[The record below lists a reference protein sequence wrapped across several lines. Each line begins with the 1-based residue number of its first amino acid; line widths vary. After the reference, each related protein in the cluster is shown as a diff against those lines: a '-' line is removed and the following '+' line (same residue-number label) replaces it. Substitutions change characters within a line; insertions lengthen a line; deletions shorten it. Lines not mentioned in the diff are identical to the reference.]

1 MARQKKA
8 DETQN
13 IAENIDLK
21 VLQKNS
27 MYAKYD
33 INGDGTVSDEELAK
47 AERFLQ
53 IENDD
58 AKQDSQR
65 KMTWVSVISM
75 AVFPLLMLVAP
86 ETRLAT
92 LGAVADTF
100 YIGLAGVVA
109 AFFATQ
115 AYMTKN

>member
-1 MARQKKA
+1 MAEKKLQENSKYAQFDA
-8 DETQN
+8 D
-13 IAENIDLK
+13 
-21 VLQKNS
+21 
-27 MYAKYD
+27 
-33 INGDGTVSDEELAK
+33 GDGIVSDEEMAR

-53 IENDD
+53 IENED
-58 AKQDSQR
+58 AKQDAQR
-65 KMTWVSVISM
+65 RMTWVAVISM
-75 AVFPLLMLVAP
+75 AAFPLLMLVAP